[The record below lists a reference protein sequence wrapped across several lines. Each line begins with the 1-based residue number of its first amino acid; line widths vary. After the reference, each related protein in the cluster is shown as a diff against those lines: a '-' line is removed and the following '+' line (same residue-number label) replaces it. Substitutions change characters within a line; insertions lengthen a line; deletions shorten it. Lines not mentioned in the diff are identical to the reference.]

1 MKISCDK
8 AAEIC
13 TKSQYSEASWWQILK
28 LKLHI
33 SYCKT
38 CANFSAKNTKFS
50 SLCEAAKLSSLDESD
65 KESMKE
71 ALKKEL

>member
-13 TKSQYSEASWWQILK
+13 TKSQYTEASWWQILK

-33 SYCKT
+33 AYCKN
-38 CANFSAKNTKFS
+38 CAKFTAKNTKLT
-50 SLCEAAKLSSLDESD
+50 SLCESSKLSSLDKGD

-71 ALKKEL
+71 ALKKQL

>member
-8 AAEIC
+8 AAELC
-13 TKSQYSEASWWQILK
+13 TMSQYDEASWWQKLK

-33 SYCKT
+33 SYCKS
-38 CANFSAKNTKFS
+38 CAKFSAKNSKFS
-50 SLCEAAKLSSLDESD
+50 SLCEAAKLNSLNEMD